1 MVRSS
6 APSVAPGA
14 PARRTR
20 SRARPARPRWASSR
34 HDRPRRGMPSESAPG
49 GRLQAVYM
57 TMGAHDLVIVYEAPD
72 DAIAA
77 RFSLG
82 LGMLGNVRSTTM
94 KAFPEA
100 AYREII
106 ASLG

>member
-1 MVRSS
+1 MPLYIALVDY
-6 APSVAPGA
+6 
-14 PARRTR
+14 T
-20 SRARPARPRWASSR
+20 
-34 HDRPRRGMPSESAPG
+34 DRGMQAVRQSPGRLDAAKAMLAEMG
-49 GRLQAVYM
+49 GRFQAVYM
-57 TMGAHDLVIVYEAPD
+57 VMGAHDLVFVYEASD
-72 DAIAA
+72 DAVAA
-77 RFSLG
+77 RFTLQ